1 MEEIRKNKNDI
12 NVLGGDFSKLDQDNM
27 IELLEE
33 FPQKMRDALR
43 LGEQFTIPTDLL
55 PAPAPT
61 PTPAPASNSF
71 STTASTR
78 NFKNIVVL
86 GMGGSAIGG
95 DLLSDYLADELSIP
109 IVVIR
114 SYDMPKFIDEN
125 SLVFAVSYSGNT
137 EETLSALKKCLEA
150 KARVIALTSGGKF
163 AVLAQENNF
172 PLIKV
177 PAGIQPRAA
186 ISYLFFPILKALE
199 RLGLIKERGGEIEE
213 TLNILQELSKEYGA
227 KSPLKNN
234 FAKKVAMGLYQ
245 HLPLVYGSEGL
256 LKAVA
261 MRWKTQIN
269 ENSKWPCFWNVF
281 PELDHNEIVGYETE
295 NNINRQ
301 VKIIYFQDKEGLLRV
316 KQRRKITRK
325 IIEDKVAEFIVCPTK
340 GRGKMARMFSLIFL
354 GDLASYYLAILNQV
368 DPSPVACIEDLKEE
382 LAKQINKLTN

>member
-1 MEEIRKNKNDI
+1 MGETRKNKNDN
-12 NVLGGDFSKLDQDNM
+12 NVDILDGDFSELDKANM

-43 LGEQFTIPTDLL
+43 LGEEFSIPNNFS
-55 PAPAPT
+55 PVS
-61 PTPAPASNSF
+61 ASNSVPVP
-71 STTASTR
+71 ASAQ
-78 NFKNIVVL
+78 NFQNIVVL

-114 SYDMPKFIDEN
+114 GYDIPKFVDEN

-137 EETLSALKKCLEA
+137 EETLSALKRCLEA
-150 KARVIALTSGGKF
+150 KARIIALTSGGKL
-163 AVLAQENNF
+163 AVLARENNF
-172 PLIKV
+172 PVIKV

-199 RLGLIKERGGEIEE
+199 RLGLTKERNEEIEE
-213 TLNILQELSKEYGA
+213 THNILQELSREYGA
-227 KSPLKNN
+227 KSPLNN
-234 FAKKVAMGLYQ
+234 NLAKKVALGLYQ

-256 LKAVA
+256 LEAVA

-281 PELDHNEIVGYETE
+281 PELDHNEIVGYEIE

-301 VKIIYFQDKEGLLRV
+301 VKIIYLQDKQGLLRV
-316 KQRRKITRK
+316 EQRREITRK
-325 IIEDKVAEFIVCPTK
+325 IIEDKVAEFIICPT
-340 GRGKMARMFSLIFL
+340 RGKGKMSRMFSLIFL

-368 DPSPVACIEDLKEE
+368 DPSPVACIEDLKKE
-382 LAKQINKLTN
+382 LAKR

>member
-1 MEEIRKNKNDI
+1 MGETRKNINGIDI
-12 NVLGGDFSKLDQDNM
+12 LNGDFSELDKANM

-43 LGEQFTIPTDLL
+43 LGEEFTIPTNFSPASVSNSV
-55 PAPAPT
+55 PAPG
-61 PTPAPASNSF
+61 
-71 STTASTR
+71 STQ

-95 DLLSDYLADELSIP
+95 DLLSNYLADELSIP

-114 SYDMPKFIDEN
+114 GYDIPKFVDEN

-150 KARVIALTSGGKF
+150 KARVIALTSGGK
-163 AVLAQENNF
+163 LAALSQENNF
-172 PLIKV
+172 PVIKV

-186 ISYLFFPILKALE
+186 ISYLFFPVLKALE

-227 KSPLKNN
+227 KSTIKNN
-234 FAKKVAMGLYQ
+234 LAKKVALSLYQ

-256 LKAVA
+256 LEAVA

-281 PELDHNEIVGYETE
+281 SELDHNEIVGYEIE
-295 NNINRQ
+295 NKINRQ
-301 VKIIYFQDKEGLLRV
+301 VKIIYLQDKEGSLRV
-316 KQRRKITRK
+316 EQRREITRK
-325 IIEDKVAEFIVCPTK
+325 IIEDKVAEFIVCTTK
-340 GRGKMARMFSLIFL
+340 GKGKMARMFSLIYL

-368 DPSPVACIEDLKEE
+368 DPSPVACIEDLKKE
-382 LAKQINKLTN
+382 LAR

>member
-1 MEEIRKNKNDI
+1 MVEIRKNKNDI
-12 NVLGGDFSKLDQDNM
+12 NILDGDFSLLDKDNM

-43 LGEQFTIPTDLL
+43 LGEEFSVPTNFL
-55 PAPAPT
+55 PAST
-61 PTPAPASNSF
+61 SNSV
-71 STTASTR
+71 STSAFTG

-95 DLLSDYLADELSIP
+95 DLLSDYLVDEFTIP

-114 SYDMPKFIDEN
+114 GYDVPKFVDED

-137 EETLSALKKCLEA
+137 EETLSALKRCLEA
-150 KARVIALTSGGKF
+150 KARVITLTSGGKL
-163 AVLAQENNF
+163 AVLVRENNF
-172 PLIKV
+172 LVIKV

-213 TLNILQELSKEYGA
+213 TYNILQELSREYGA
-227 KSPLKNN
+227 KSPSENN
-234 FAKKVAMGLYQ
+234 LAKKVALGLYQ

-256 LKAVA
+256 LEAVA

-281 PELDHNEIVGYETE
+281 PELDHNEIVGYEIE

-301 VKIIYFQDKEGLLRV
+301 VKIIYLQDKEGLLRV
-316 KQRRKITRK
+316 EQRRKITRK

-340 GRGKMARMFSLIFL
+340 GKGKMARMFSLIFL
-354 GDLASYYLAILNQV
+354 GDMASYYLAILNQV
-368 DPSPVACIEDLKEE
+368 DPSPVACIENLKKE
-382 LAKQINKLTN
+382 LDK

>member
-1 MEEIRKNKNDI
+1 MVEIRKNKNDI
-12 NVLGGDFSKLDQDNM
+12 NILDLDRNFFELDKANM

-43 LGEQFTIPTDLL
+43 LGEEFSIPTNFL
-55 PAPAPT
+55 PAPD
-61 PTPAPASNSF
+61 SIRS
-71 STTASTR
+71 
-78 NFKNIVVL
+78 FKNIVVL

-114 SYDMPKFIDEN
+114 GYDIPKFIDEN

-150 KARVIALTSGGKF
+150 KARVIALTSGGKL
-163 AVLAQENNF
+163 AVFSQENNF
-172 PLIKV
+172 PVIKV

-199 RLGLIKERGGEIEE
+199 RIGLIKERDGEIEE
-213 TLNILQELSKEYGA
+213 THKILQELSSEYCA

-281 PELDHNEIVGYETE
+281 PELDHNEIVGYEIE
-295 NNINRQ
+295 NSINRQ
-301 VKIIYFQDKEGLLRV
+301 VKIIYLQDKEGLLRV
-316 KQRRKITRK
+316 EQRGKITRN

-340 GRGKMARMFSLIFL
+340 SKGKMARMFSLIFL

-368 DPSPVACIEDLKEE
+368 DPSPVACIEDLKKE
-382 LAKQINKLTN
+382 LVR

>member
-1 MEEIRKNKNDI
+1 MVEIRKNKNDI
-12 NVLGGDFSKLDQDNM
+12 NILDLDKNFSELDKANM

-43 LGEQFTIPTDLL
+43 LGEEFSIPTNFLT
-55 PAPAPT
+55 APD
-61 PTPAPASNSF
+61 
-71 STTASTR
+71 STR
-78 NFKNIVVL
+78 SFKNIVVL

-114 SYDMPKFIDEN
+114 GYDIPKFIDEN
-125 SLVFAVSYSGNT
+125 SFVFAVSYSGNT
-137 EETLSALKKCLEA
+137 EETLSALKKCLDA
-150 KARVIALTSGGKF
+150 KARVIALTSGGKL
-163 AVLAQENNF
+163 AVLARENNF
-172 PLIKV
+172 PVIKV

-186 ISYLFFPILKALE
+186 ISYLFFPVLKALE
-199 RLGLIKERGGEIEE
+199 RIGLIKERDGEIEE
-213 TLNILQELSKEYGA
+213 THKILQELSSEYCA

-245 HLPLVYGSEGL
+245 YLPLVYGSEGL

-281 PELDHNEIVGYETE
+281 PELDHNEIVGYEIE
-295 NNINRQ
+295 NSINRQ
-301 VKIIYFQDKEGLLRV
+301 VKIIYLQDKEGLLRV
-316 KQRRKITRK
+316 EQRRKVTRN

-340 GRGKMARMFSLIFL
+340 GKGKMARMFSLIFL
-354 GDLASYYLAILNQV
+354 GDLTSYYLAILNQV
-368 DPSPVACIEDLKEE
+368 DPSPVACIEDLKKE
-382 LAKQINKLTN
+382 LAKR

>member
-1 MEEIRKNKNDI
+1 MVEIRKNKNDI
-12 NVLGGDFSKLDQDNM
+12 NILNLDGDFSELDKANM

-43 LGEQFTIPTDLL
+43 LGEEFSISTNISAASASVFT
-55 PAPAPT
+55 
-61 PTPAPASNSF
+61 SN
-71 STTASTR
+71 TNP
-78 NFKNIVVL
+78 NFKNIVIL

-114 SYDMPKFIDEN
+114 GYDIPKFVDEN
-125 SLVFAVSYSGNT
+125 SLAFAVSYSGNT
-137 EETLSALKKCLEA
+137 EETISALKKCLDA
-150 KARVIALTSGGKF
+150 KARVIALTSGGKL
-163 AVLAQENNF
+163 AVLARKNNF
-172 PLIKV
+172 PVIKV

-186 ISYLFFPILKALE
+186 ISYLFFPVLKALE
-199 RLGLIKERGGEIEE
+199 RIGLIKKRDGEIEE
-213 TLNILQELSKEYGA
+213 THKILQELSNEYCA

-234 FAKKVAMGLYQ
+234 FAKKVAMGMYQ

-281 PELDHNEIVGYETE
+281 PELDHNEIVGYEIE
-295 NNINRQ
+295 NSINRQ
-301 VKIIYFQDKEGLLRV
+301 VKIIYLQDKEGLLRV
-316 KQRRKITRK
+316 EQRRKITRN

-340 GRGKMARMFSLIFL
+340 SKGKMARMFSLIFL

-368 DPSPVACIEDLKEE
+368 DPSPVACIEDLKKE
-382 LAKQINKLTN
+382 LVKR

>member
-1 MEEIRKNKNDI
+1 MPKYGEGRGIMAEIRKNKNDI
-12 NVLGGDFSKLDQDNM
+12 NILDLDEDFSKLDKVNM
-27 IELLEE
+27 IKLLEE

-43 LGEQFTIPTDLL
+43 LGEEFFIPTNFL
-55 PAPAPT
+55 PAPT
-61 PTPAPASNSF
+61 SNSV
-71 STTASTR
+71 SVPISTR

-95 DLLSDYLADELSIP
+95 DLLSDYLTDELSIP

-114 SYDMPKFIDEN
+114 GYDIPRFVDEN

-137 EETLSALKKCLEA
+137 EETLSALKRCLKA
-150 KARVIALTSGGKF
+150 KARVIALTSGGKL
-163 AVLAQENNF
+163 AVLARENNF
-172 PLIKV
+172 PVIKV

-199 RLGLIKERGGEIEE
+199 RLDLTRKKGDEIEE
-213 TLNILQELSKEYGA
+213 TFTVLKELSKEYGA
-227 KSPLKNN
+227 KSPIKNN
-234 FAKKVAMGLYQ
+234 LAKKVALRLYQ

-281 PELDHNEIVGYETE
+281 PELDHNEIVGYEIE
-295 NNINRQ
+295 NSINLQ
-301 VKIIYFQDKEGLLRV
+301 VKIVYLQDKEGLLRV
-316 KQRRKITRK
+316 EQRREITRK

-340 GRGKMARMFSLIFL
+340 GKGKMARMFSLIFL

-368 DPSPVACIEDLKEE
+368 DPSPVVCIEDLKKE
-382 LAKQINKLTN
+382 LDK

>member
-1 MEEIRKNKNDI
+1 MRETRKNKKDDI
-12 NVLGGDFSKLDQDNM
+12 DILDRDFSELDKNNM

-43 LGEQFTIPTDLL
+43 LGEEFSIPNIFL
-55 PAPAPT
+55 
-61 PTPAPASNSF
+61 PAPASNSF
-71 STTASTR
+71 SAPTFTR

-114 SYDMPKFIDEN
+114 SYDIPKFVDED

-137 EETLSALKKCLEA
+137 EETISALKKCLDV
-150 KARVIALTSGGKF
+150 KARVIALTSGGKLT
-163 AVLAQENNF
+163 VLAQENKF

-199 RLGLIKERGGEIEE
+199 RLGLIKERSGEIEE
-213 TLNILQELSKEYGA
+213 TFNILQELSREYGA
-227 KSPLKNN
+227 KSPSENN
-234 FAKKVAMGLYQ
+234 LAKKVALSLYQ
-245 HLPLVYGSEGL
+245 HLLLVYGSEGL

-281 PELDHNEIVGYETE
+281 PELDHNEIVGYEIE

-301 VKIIYFQDKEGLLRV
+301 VKIIYLQDKEGLLRV
-316 KQRRKITRK
+316 EQRRKITRK
-325 IIEDKVAEFIVCPTK
+325 IIEDKVAEFIVFPTK
-340 GRGKMARMFSLIFL
+340 GKGKMARMFSLIFL
-354 GDLASYYLAILNQV
+354 GDMASYYLAILNQV
-368 DPSPVACIEDLKEE
+368 DPSPVASIEDLKKE
-382 LAKQINKLTN
+382 LAK